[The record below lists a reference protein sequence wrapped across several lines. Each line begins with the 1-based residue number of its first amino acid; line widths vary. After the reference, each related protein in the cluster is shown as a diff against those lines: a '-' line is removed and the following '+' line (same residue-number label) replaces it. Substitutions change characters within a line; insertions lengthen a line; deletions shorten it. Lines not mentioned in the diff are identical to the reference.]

1 MDGKRRYSDDIF
13 AERLWRTVKYEE
25 VYLKAYVSVLKAQRG
40 LEDYSQFYTGLRP
53 RQALYYRTPA
63 EVFHGEQGVV

>member
-1 MDGKRRYSDDIF
+1 M
-13 AERLWRTVKYEE
+13 
-25 VYLKAYVSVLKAQRG
+25 YLKACVSVLEAQRG